1 MQIDDLRLAAALL
14 RERSLSAAA
23 RSLGVTPPALS
34 MRLRKLEGT
43 LGLVLAN
50 RTARKLQ
57 LTSEGERFGREA
69 YELLQRLDGLKESLQ
84 RDDQRLTGTLKVA
97 APFGYGRTHVA
108 PLLSRFSR
116 LHPGLQLQLDL
127 RETPW
132 PDRYDSDVV
141 IHVGSV
147 RDSSWVAHPLAAN
160 ERWMCASPAYLHAHG
175 RPRSPADLARHA
187 CICIRENDEDVTLW
201 HMRPTEGGRK
211 GETLRIT
218 PAFVSNDGSV
228 ARQWAE
234 DGMGLVL
241 RSEWDAA
248 AAVAA
253 GRLER
258 VMPDWSFG
266 AAHVVALVPTRKG
279 RSPRTQAFV
288 TFLKAAA
295 LENAGDGDGRGAAPR
310 HNGGHENHDPCP
322 SPQKAGCRHPGP
334 GPG

>member
-34 MRLRKLEGT
+34 MRLRKLEAT
-43 LGLVLAN
+43 LGLVLAS

-69 YELLQRLDGLKESLQ
+69 YELLQKLDGLRESLQ
-84 RDDQRLTGTLKVA
+84 RDDQRLTGTLRVS

-108 PLLSRFSR
+108 PLLARFSR
-116 LHPGLQLQLDL
+116 LHPSLRLQLDL

-132 PDRYDSDVV
+132 PDRHDADVV
-141 IHVGSV
+141 VHVGTV
-147 RDSSWVAHPLAAN
+147 RDSSWVAHPLATN
-160 ERWMCASPAYLHAHG
+160 ERWLCASPAYLREHG
-175 RPRSPADLARHA
+175 TPRIPQDLAYHS

-201 HMRPTEGGRK
+201 HMRPAEGGRK
-211 GETLRIT
+211 GETLRVH
-218 PAFVSNDGSV
+218 PAFVTNDGSV

-234 DGMGLVL
+234 DGLGLVL

-258 VMPDWSFG
+258 VMQDWTFG
-266 AAHVVALVPTRKG
+266 AAPVMVLVPTRKG

-288 TFLKAAA
+288 NFLREAA
-295 LENAGDGDGRGAAPR
+295 LAKEG
-310 HNGGHENHDPCP
+310 
-322 SPQKAGCRHPGP
+322 
-334 GPG
+334 